1 MKKESGPWSGIS
13 AVSSP
18 RAGRC
23 DWSASFVSPQR
34 FLFCLSIV
42 NVMFLDLQLKINSL
56 KTNNRYQLVKTL
68 LYWEISLSERCL
80 IIKSASFCLF
90 TSQTQLSES
99 QHRFGHLHCYNVAV
113 SDIEVCVCAGYL
125 RQRFWFCVTS
135 KRADIHIW
143 SSCVPA
149 VYQRCSIRINWN
161 VWFKTELFTIQN
173 FFILYSVHLSRT
185 KCKTPI

>member
-113 SDIEVCVCAGYL
+113 SDIEVCVCAGNL

-173 FFILYSVHLSRT
+173 FFIFVHLSRT